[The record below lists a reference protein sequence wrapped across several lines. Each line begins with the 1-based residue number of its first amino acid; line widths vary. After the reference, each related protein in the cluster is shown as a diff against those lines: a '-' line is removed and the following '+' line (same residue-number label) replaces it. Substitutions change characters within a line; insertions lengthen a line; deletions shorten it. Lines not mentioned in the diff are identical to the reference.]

1 MPWQALIEL
10 DRALLP
16 QDQQEGRQD
25 SGLIHSVV
33 TSAANVPDLTPAA
46 EFRVAMRP
54 TGQTPSSVGYA

>member
-1 MPWQALIEL
+1 MAGADRV

-16 QDQQEGRQD
+16 QDQQEGRQRQD